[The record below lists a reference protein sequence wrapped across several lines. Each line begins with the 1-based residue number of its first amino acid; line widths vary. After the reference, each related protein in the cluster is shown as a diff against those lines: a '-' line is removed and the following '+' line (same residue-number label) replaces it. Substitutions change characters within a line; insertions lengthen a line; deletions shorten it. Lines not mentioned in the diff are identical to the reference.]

1 MTATPATGVW
11 RPRRAPAVVL
21 RHDGIRGK
29 DVLLM
34 PERVVV
40 LEGSAGAVLELCDGT
55 RTVADIVGALRAR
68 FPAAPVDA
76 EVGPFMERLRKEG
89 WIR

>member
-1 MTATPATGVW
+1 MTADTTEAW
-11 RPRRAPAVVL
+11 CPRRAPSVLL
-21 RHDGIRGK
+21 RHDRTRGK

-40 LEGSAGAVLELCDGT
+40 LEGSARSVLELCDGT
-55 RTVADIVGALRAR
+55 RTVAGIAVELSRR
-68 FPAAPVDA
+68 FP
-76 EVGPFMERLRKEG
+76 GPSVESDVRTFVARVRKEG

>member
-1 MTATPATGVW
+1 MTAPDPGW
-11 RPRRAPAVVL
+11 CPRTAPAVVL
-21 RHDGIRGK
+21 RHDRTRGK

-40 LEGSAGAVLELCDGT
+40 LEGSAGTVLELCDGT
-55 RTVADIVGALRAR
+55 RTVARITDELRAR
-68 FPAAPVDA
+68 FPGAPVDA
-76 EVGPFMERLRKEG
+76 EVGAFVERLRKEG